1 MAVTRVNQG
10 EIVEVP
16 FELPDGSILPHPALV
31 LSNEYLQDYED
42 GLFYAV
48 LISTKN
54 HYPEFTIPIEDSWVN
69 KPLSKSSFFV
79 THIIDQFNVDEI
91 MRRNNTYLKARY
103 FDYVVDEIIKN
114 VIGGKDE

>member
-1 MAVTRVNQG
+1 MDVTRVNQG

-48 LISTKN
+48 LISTK
-54 HYPEFTIPIEDSWVN
+54 
-69 KPLSKSSFFV
+69 
-79 THIIDQFNVDEI
+79 III
-91 MRRNNTYLKARY
+91 RNSQYQLR
-103 FDYVVDEIIKN
+103 IL
-114 VIGGKDE
+114 G

>member
-42 GLFYAV
+42 GLFYV
-48 LISTKN
+48 RSLLLISLTSLMLMK
-54 HYPEFTIPIEDSWVN
+54 
-69 KPLSKSSFFV
+69 
-79 THIIDQFNVDEI
+79 
-91 MRRNNTYLKARY
+91 
-103 FDYVVDEIIKN
+103 
-114 VIGGKDE
+114 

>member
-48 LISTKN
+48 LISTK
-54 HYPEFTIPIEDSWVN
+54 
-69 KPLSKSSFFV
+69 
-79 THIIDQFNVDEI
+79 IIILNS
-91 MRRNNTYLKARY
+91 RY
-103 FDYVVDEIIKN
+103 QLRIL
-114 VIGGKDE
+114 G

>member
-31 LSNEYLQDYED
+31 ISNEYLQDYED

-48 LISTKN
+48 LISTK
-54 HYPEFTIPIEDSWVN
+54 
-69 KPLSKSSFFV
+69 
-79 THIIDQFNVDEI
+79 IIILNSQYQLRI
-91 MRRNNTYLKARY
+91 L
-103 FDYVVDEIIKN
+103 
-114 VIGGKDE
+114 G

>member
-16 FELPDGSILPHPALV
+16 FEFPDGSILPHPALG

-48 LISTKN
+48 LC
-54 HYPEFTIPIEDSWVN
+54 
-69 KPLSKSSFFV
+69 
-79 THIIDQFNVDEI
+79 
-91 MRRNNTYLKARY
+91 A
-103 FDYVVDEIIKN
+103 
-114 VIGGKDE
+114 

>member
-42 GLFYAV
+42 GLFYGGCNLNCV
-48 LISTKN
+48 
-54 HYPEFTIPIEDSWVN
+54 
-69 KPLSKSSFFV
+69 
-79 THIIDQFNVDEI
+79 
-91 MRRNNTYLKARY
+91 KACS
-103 FDYVVDEIIKN
+103 
-114 VIGGKDE
+114 

>member
-48 LISTKN
+48 LISTK
-54 HYPEFTIPIEDSWVN
+54 
-69 KPLSKSSFFV
+69 
-79 THIIDQFNVDEI
+79 III
-91 MRRNNTYLKARY
+91 RNSQYLLR
-103 FDYVVDEIIKN
+103 IL
-114 VIGGKDE
+114 G

>member
-16 FELPDGSILPHPALV
+16 FEQPDGSILPHPALV

-48 LISTKN
+48 LISTN
-54 HYPEFTIPIEDSWVN
+54 
-69 KPLSKSSFFV
+69 
-79 THIIDQFNVDEI
+79 
-91 MRRNNTYLKARY
+91 LKARY

>member
-48 LISTKN
+48 LISTK
-54 HYPEFTIPIEDSWVN
+54 
-69 KPLSKSSFFV
+69 
-79 THIIDQFNVDEI
+79 IIIQNSQYQLRI
-91 MRRNNTYLKARY
+91 L
-103 FDYVVDEIIKN
+103 
-114 VIGGKDE
+114 G

>member
-48 LISTKN
+48 LISTK
-54 HYPEFTIPIEDSWVN
+54 
-69 KPLSKSSFFV
+69 
-79 THIIDQFNVDEI
+79 IIILNSQYRLRI
-91 MRRNNTYLKARY
+91 L
-103 FDYVVDEIIKN
+103 
-114 VIGGKDE
+114 G

>member
-16 FELPDGSILPHPALV
+16 FVLPDGSILPHPALV

-48 LISTKN
+48 LC
-54 HYPEFTIPIEDSWVN
+54 
-69 KPLSKSSFFV
+69 
-79 THIIDQFNVDEI
+79 
-91 MRRNNTYLKARY
+91 A
-103 FDYVVDEIIKN
+103 
-114 VIGGKDE
+114 